1 MVSICDNCIILLT
14 IREAHLKLVSRTHT
28 QTVTV
33 VLAVAAVVAVV
44 VDGAQKK
51 TLAATAMGSNRSGKQ
66 R

>member
-1 MVSICDNCIILLT
+1 M
-14 IREAHLKLVSRTHT
+14 REAHIKLVSRTHT
-28 QTVTV
+28 LVVTV
-33 VLAVAAVVAVV
+33 VFAVAVVVAVV